1 MLDLLSG
8 FVQLGFDLVDAG
20 SLTTSL
26 LAGATQLSG
35 NFKDNRREEKSN
47 TICFIGS
54 ESKWERTGLQSA
66 LQISSR

>member
-8 FVQLGFDLVDAG
+8 FVQIWLDLIVAG
-20 SLTTSL
+20 SLTISS
-26 LAGATQLSG
+26 LAGATKLSG